1 MLFGEK
7 LQDTM
12 TPGSHGSTFGG
23 NPVVA
28 AGDCSIVE
36 RIDDDFLHEVQRK
49 SEKIRTALAK
59 VKGVQSISGMGLM
72 LGIETDKP
80 AGEVAKACLAN
91 GLLILTAKT
100 KLRLLPALNISDA
113 ELDEGLEIL
122 KGVLEA

>member
-1 MLFGEK
+1 MERLDDQF
-7 LQDTM
+7 LQEVKRKGALLKHRLEQA
-12 TPGSHGSTFGG
+12 PG
-23 NPVVA
+23 
-28 AGDCSIVE
+28 VE
-36 RIDDDFLHEVQRK
+36 NV
-49 SEKIRTALAK
+49 T
-59 VKGVQSISGMGLM
+59 GMGLM